1 MKNLIRKILRED
13 FDWAIDTPSYDD
25 MHIDWDE
32 HVVPYLTGHKPIWD
46 EDGNLLDFDRW
57 PDISQGER
65 DDLAPLAKHYFVKA
79 MSDVEFKD
87 GKFLLGVKRWEELVP
102 LFKDCNYR
110 GHICKYVAGEVL
122 AEDLDWEPY
131 NDVVYDWKEQVWETI
146 NEKTYKRIV
155 EFIREHYIGDDI
167 DMGDDGETIKI
178 TNEMVD
184 SWLGDTHILGQIIDD
199 GYSSGGLEDIKNTMR
214 WTYESAYNDA
224 MLDEYE
230 TSAHNAITDLL
241 GEGKWERYERKNYN
255 GKTYIG
261 HELEFDISDIFMA
274 VIHTYYEDYCDME
287 YDHTCELEYSNF
299 LDNLIFIMNEDLF
312 TEQLNPS
319 VSEYPDDDK
328 ISEIFNERILFEL

>member
-1 MKNLIRKILRED
+1 
-13 FDWAIDTPSYDD
+13 
-25 MHIDWDE
+25 
-32 HVVPYLTGHKPIWD
+32 
-46 EDGNLLDFDRW
+46 
-57 PDISQGER
+57 
-65 DDLAPLAKHYFVKA
+65 
-79 MSDVEFKD
+79 
-87 GKFLLGVKRWEELVP
+87 
-102 LFKDCNYR
+102 
-110 GHICKYVAGEVL
+110 
-122 AEDLDWEPY
+122 
-131 NDVVYDWKEQVWETI
+131 
-146 NEKTYKRIV
+146 
-155 EFIREHYIGDDI
+155 
-167 DMGDDGETIKI
+167 
-178 TNEMVD
+178 
-184 SWLGDTHILGQIIDD
+184 
-199 GYSSGGLEDIKNTMR
+199 
-214 WTYESAYNDA
+214 

-274 VIHTYYEDYCDME
+274 VIHTYYEDHCDME